1 MRVTVTSAVSAMGT
15 ATMAS
20 GTNSTDTRLPEADAG
35 RVTTNPAS
43 TEPMNRLPASPMKM
57 VAG

>member
-1 MRVTVTSAVSAMGT
+1 MGT

-20 GTNSTDTRLPEADAG
+20 GTNKTDTRLPETEAG
-35 RVTTNPAS
+35 DVTTKPAS